1 MVIISIGVDPEL
13 ATLIE
18 QMCEPLG
25 LRVEHSEEQWL
36 LVSKDSNVRR
46 CFGGEFD
53 VIPTYTEDEA
63 VFYDDQVAC
72 ADASDALLL
81 FRLAWRGLRAALEA
95 LQHCEQ

>member
-25 LRVEHSEEQWL
+25 IRVEHSEERWL
-36 LVSKDSNVRR
+36 YVSTDSNVRR
-46 CFGGEFD
+46 CFRGEFD
-53 VIPTYTEDEA
+53 VIPSHTEDEVVA
-63 VFYDDQVAC
+63 LDDLSAC
-72 ADASDALLL
+72 CDASEALLL
-81 FRLAWRGLRAALEA
+81 FRLAWRRLRPALEA